1 MVKKSQDEVLRE
13 VMKRPV
19 LKKKVG
25 IIRLQMVRESR
36 SLYGMKRFSEPK
48 EAVETVMPL
57 LEMADREIV
66 LVMSL
71 NIKLEPIAV
80 EIVAVGAL
88 NTCYV
93 DGRDIFKH
101 AVLSN
106 AAFITCFHNHPSGTP
121 EPSVQDKQI
130 TRRLEKAGGILGIP
144 LIDHIIIGEYGFY
157 SFREHGYIQ
166 TIIPTDVA

>member
-1 MVKKSQDEVLRE
+1 MVKKNQDEVLRE

-19 LKKKVG
+19 LKKRVG

-36 SLYGMKRFSEPK
+36 SLYGMKRFSEPN
-48 EAVETVMPL
+48 VETVMPL
-57 LEMADREIV
+57 LEIADREIV

-71 NIKLEPIAV
+71 NTKLEPLAV

-88 NTCYV
+88 NFCYV

-106 AAFITCFHNHPSGTP
+106 AAFITCFHNHASGTP

-166 TIIPTDVA
+166 SIIPTDVA